1 MYVKYKDYSKSIF
14 TFQYQLVFQ
23 VFNALIK
30 ISEIWYAKLFLKQKY
45 QSRTLE
51 IYVYLEEDVNLKVA
65 ELTLIY

>member
-14 TFQYQLVFQ
+14 TFQYQLVFR

-30 ISEIWYAKLFLKQKY
+30 ISEIWDAKLFLKQKY

-51 IYVYLEEDVNLKVA
+51 INVYLEEDVNLKVA